1 MAEFDLEKE
10 MRTIVNKFSE
20 KNFKATQESLKEVGA
35 EMANVLT
42 ASTPATKGSGLF
54 RASWKIKS
62 YKNAVYV
69 YNSRGVKGL
78 NAGIPVS
85 NLAEYSARGPKP
97 FIINTFNA
105 NKTKIYNDFVKKMKQ
120 KII

>member
-10 MRTIVNKFSE
+10 MRTVINKFNKKSF
-20 KNFKATQESLKEVGA
+20 NATQESLKEVGI
-35 EMANVLT
+35 EMSHVLT
-42 ASTPATKGSGLF
+42 AATPPTKGSGLF
-54 RASWKIKS
+54 RGSWKIRQ

-69 YNSRGVKGL
+69 YNERGAKGI
-78 NAGIPVS
+78 NAGIPIS

-105 NKTKIYNDFVKKMKQ
+105 SKTKIYNDFVKKMKQ